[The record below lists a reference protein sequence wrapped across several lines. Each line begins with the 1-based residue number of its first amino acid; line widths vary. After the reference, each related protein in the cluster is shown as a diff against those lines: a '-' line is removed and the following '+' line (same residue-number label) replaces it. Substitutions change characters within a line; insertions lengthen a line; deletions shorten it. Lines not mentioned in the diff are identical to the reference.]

1 MGRAFEFRKVR
12 KMKRWGN
19 MARVFTRI
27 GRDIVIA
34 VKAGGP
40 DPSHNAKLRVV
51 MQNVK
56 GANMPKDRVE
66 AAIKRASSKDEK
78 DGSLDF
84 MFERKAVF
92 HLAAAG
98 LDKDELEL
106 ELIDFGAEEVDG
118 DEEEIVIT
126 APFSEFGNMQKALED
141 KKLNVIS
148 SELQRIPT
156 SFAEITA
163 EQRDKV
169 LAIIEKFEEDE
180 DVQAVYHNMRLE
192 D

>member
-1 MGRAFEFRKVR
+1 ML
-12 KMKRWGN
+12 
-19 MARVFTRI
+19 
-27 GRDIVIA
+27 
-34 VKAGGP
+34 
-40 DPSHNAKLRVV
+40 S
-51 MQNVK
+51 
-56 GANMPKDRVE
+56 
-66 AAIKRASSKDEK
+66 
-78 DGSLDF
+78 
-84 MFERKAVF
+84 
-92 HLAAAG
+92 
-98 LDKDELEL
+98 DELEL